1 MAAADAYKFSQLMKD
16 FSLKNTFKFFGES
29 QHGATIIACSIAVFK
44 GIFRPTFTMM
54 DKKSDPE
61 TKKYAAIREGL
72 TEVAA
77 LPLYAVTP
85 WAAGELVDKFVSKE
99 TNPIAKKR
107 IKTNAKFLAI
117 CAATIIIPAVCNV
130 IQPPIMAAYK
140 RKQDA
145 KKAQLD
151 KNIPNTITLN
161 KPSFSGNLA
170 TTKNYPAGKV
180 NYGMRVGN

>member
-1 MAAADAYKFSQLMKD
+1 MVNGNILEKA
-16 FSLKNTFKFFGES
+16 FKYFGES

-61 TKKYAAIREGL
+61 TKKYAAMREGL

-85 WAAGELVDKFVSKE
+85 WAAAKIVEKFSKE
-99 TNPIAKKR
+99 PNPIAKKR

-117 CAATIIIPAVCNV
+117 CAATLIIPAVCNA

-140 RKQDA
+140 RKQEA
-145 KKAQLD
+145 KKAQLNVNNQV
-151 KNIPNTITLN
+151 KPIAELN
-161 KPSFSGNLA
+161 KTSFKGRNVVPDVSS
-170 TTKNYPAGKV
+170 KRI

>member
-1 MAAADAYKFSQLMKD
+1 MAEGAYKFSQLMKELN
-16 FSLKNTFKFFGES
+16 LKNTFKFFGES

-44 GIFRPTFTMM
+44 GIFRPVFTMM

-61 TKKYAAIREGL
+61 TKKYAAMREGL

-85 WAAGELVDKFVSKE
+85 WAAASLVEKFVSKE

-107 IKTNAKFLAI
+107 IKTNAKFVAI
-117 CAATIIIPAVCNV
+117 CAATLIIPAVCNA

-140 RKQDA
+140 RKQEA
-145 KKAQLD
+145 KKAQLNVNNQV
-151 KNIPNTITLN
+151 KPIAELN
-161 KPSFSGNLA
+161 KTSFKGRNVVPDISSRRI
-170 TTKNYPAGKV
+170 